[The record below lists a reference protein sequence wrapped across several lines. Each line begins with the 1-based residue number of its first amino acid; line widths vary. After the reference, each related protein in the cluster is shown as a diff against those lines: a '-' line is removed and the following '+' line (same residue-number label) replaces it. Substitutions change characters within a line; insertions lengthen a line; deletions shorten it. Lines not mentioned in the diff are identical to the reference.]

1 MATRS
6 IIKFTDGENTIAVY
20 KHWDGYPDV
29 TVPTIQ
35 EFVKW
40 NGMRN
45 GDLEYTVANFCFWY
59 KHEGEEGSYH
69 TGIGVLPSVDADRG
83 QEYEYVVDLNNQT
96 IKENFGTDG
105 KTWNFTEYQPE
116 EIELEAQ

>member
-6 IIKFTDGENTIAVY
+6 IIKFTDGSDVIGVY

-29 TVPTIQ
+29 TVPMIQ
-35 EFVKW
+35 EFVEW

-59 KHEGEEGSYH
+59 KHEGEERDYH
-69 TGIGVLPSVDADRG
+69 TGIGVLANADGDRG
-83 QEYEYVVDLNNQT
+83 QEYEYIVDLNDQSIT
-96 IKENFGTDG
+96 ATLGTN
-105 KTWNFTEYQPE
+105 KVWNFTEYVPE
-116 EIELEAQ
+116 GVELEAQ

>member
-6 IIKFTDGENTIAVY
+6 IIKFTDGDDMIGVY

-29 TVPTIQ
+29 TVPMIQ

-59 KHEGEEGSYH
+59 KHEGEERDYH
-69 TGIGVLPSVDADRG
+69 TGIGVLSNANADRG
-83 QEYEYVVDLNNQT
+83 QEYEYIVDLVNQSINEVQT
-96 IKENFGTDG
+96 TG
-105 KTWNFTEYQPE
+105 KTWNFTEYEPE
-116 EIELEAQ
+116 EVELEAQ